1 MERKILTTADG
12 SNTIAIPEMKVS
24 YHSKHGAIQESTH
37 VFLDAGLQYCT
48 QTLGKTS
55 LNILEMGF
63 GTGLNCLLTAIQ
75 ARDKQYQIQYHT
87 LEAFPLEPNEIASL
101 NLGTVLNEEHLFL
114 AIHKASWEIPQMIQ
128 PSFKLIKYQHGLAT
142 FELAVGIDCI
152 YYDAFAPSAQP
163 ELWTTQIFEKL
174 YSFLAP
180 GGLLV
185 TYCSKSVVRHAMK
198 AAGFRVTK
206 IPGPYGKREM
216 VRAFKDA

>member
-12 SNTIAIPEMKVS
+12 SDTIAIPEMKVS

-87 LEAFPLEPNEIASL
+87 LEAFPLLPNEIASL
-101 NLGTVLNEEHLFL
+101 NHGTVLNEQDLFL

-128 PSFKLIKYQHGLAT
+128 PGFQLIKYQQSLAR
-142 FELAVGIDCI
+142 FELSVGIDCI

-163 ELWTTQIFEKL
+163 KLWTTQIFEKL

>member
-12 SNTIAIPEMKVS
+12 SDTIAIPEMKVS

-55 LNILEMGF
+55 FNILEMGF

-87 LEAFPLEPNEIASL
+87 LEAFPLLPNEIASL
-101 NLGTVLNEEHLFL
+101 NHGTVLNEQHLFL
-114 AIHKASWEIPQMIQ
+114 AIHHASWEMPQLIQ
-128 PSFKLIKYQHGLAT
+128 PDFQLIKYQNSLAT
-142 FELAVGIDCI
+142 FELPVGIDCI
-152 YYDAFAPSAQP
+152 YFDAFAPSAQP

-174 YSFLAP
+174 YSFLVP